1 MLLRFLEIGAIIAIL
16 VYGIIK
22 LIEMFGS
29 SKFNIQRKKGAALDE
44 LAKQAE
50 EVAKK
55 KKDILDETQKNKEK
69 IDNINDTLN

>member
-1 MLLRFLEIGAIIAIL
+1 MLLRFLEIGAIISIL
-16 VYGIIK
+16 VYGLIK

-29 SKFNIQRKKGAALDE
+29 FNLQKKKGAALDE

-55 KKDILDETQKNKEK
+55 KKDILDETQKNKDK
-69 IDNINDTLN
+69 IDDINNTLN

>member
-22 LIEMFGS
+22 LIEMFGN

-50 EVAKK
+50 EVAKR
-55 KKDILDETQKNKEK
+55 KKDILDETQL
-69 IDNINDTLN
+69 ILTIP